1 MASQPRD
8 AELTAAFHDF
18 NRLSSAL
25 ESSYRD
31 LEGRVAALTGE
42 LAQARRER
50 FEELE
55 ARARLA
61 SRLEQM
67 LALLPGAVLV
77 VDAAGIVREAN
88 RGADALLGQPLIATP
103 VTDVLGRLCR
113 EAVAGSGEFETAT
126 GLRIGI
132 SRRPLEAEPGEI
144 ILITDVTEA
153 VRLRTWLEREKR
165 LSTLGEAAALLAH
178 QIRTP
183 LSAALLYTNR
193 LANPEI
199 APTERA
205 EVARKVVGRLRH
217 LEGQVADMLAYAR
230 GGGGSFV
237 PCDVNG
243 LLENVAQNLASKLE
257 HGAKLT
263 VRTFVTATKVRANPE
278 ALIGALVNLAAN
290 GLEAAGTGAEV
301 VIEASR
307 VAERIHLRVRDNG
320 PGVAEAL
327 RDQIF
332 EPFYTTRSH
341 GTGLG
346 LAVVRSV
353 ARAHGGEAVLE
364 RSESGA
370 SFLID
375 LPANPETP

>member
-1 MASQPRD
+1 MATQPRD

-42 LAQARRER
+42 LAEARRER
-50 FEELE
+50 IVELE
-55 ARARLA
+55 ARSRLA

-67 LALLPGAVLV
+67 LALLPGGILV
-77 VDAAGIVREAN
+77 TGRDGIVHESN
-88 RGADALLGQPLIATP
+88 PGAHALVGGPLIGENVA
-103 VTDVLGRLCR
+103 VVLGRLSPD
-113 EAVAGSGEFETAT
+113 AVAGSGEFETAS
-126 GLRIGI
+126 GLRVSV
-132 SRRPLEAEPGEI
+132 SRRALEAEPGEI
-144 ILITDVTEA
+144 ILITDVSEA
-153 VRLRTWLEREKR
+153 ARLRTWLERQQR

-178 QIRTP
+178 QVRTP

-193 LANPEI
+193 LANPDLLP
-199 APTERA
+199 AERA

-237 PCDVNG
+237 SCDVNG

-257 HGAKLT
+257 DGARLT
-263 VRTFVTATKVRANPE
+263 LRTYVTDARVRANPE

-290 GLEAAGTGAEV
+290 GLEAAGSGARV

-307 VAERIHLRVRDNG
+307 ADERIHLRVTDNG
-320 PGVAEAL
+320 PGVPDGL

-364 RSESGA
+364 HSTTGA

-375 LPANPETP
+375 LPAYRETP

>member
-31 LEGRVAALTGE
+31 LESRVAQLTGE

-50 FEELE
+50 FLELE
-55 ARARLA
+55 ARSRLA

-67 LALLPGAVLV
+67 LALLPGGVLV
-77 VDAAGIVREAN
+77 VDGDSRVREAN
-88 RGADALLGQPLIATP
+88 PAAQEMLGVPLVGETLTSVLARLGHGAVCGI
-103 VTDVLGRLCR
+103 
-113 EAVAGSGEFETAT
+113 GEFETAA
-126 GLRIGI
+126 GRRVGV

-144 ILITDVTEA
+144 LLLTDVTDA
-153 VRLRTWLEREKR
+153 ARLRAWLEREQR
-165 LSTLGEAAALLAH
+165 LSTMGEAAALLAH

-193 LANPEI
+193 LANPDI
-199 APTERA
+199 TAAERA
-205 EVARKVVGRLRH
+205 EVAAKVVGRLRH

-243 LLENVAQNLASKLE
+243 LLENVAQNLASKLV
-257 HGAKLT
+257 HGTRLT
-263 VRTFVTATKVRANPE
+263 VRTHVTRERVRANPE
-278 ALIGALVNLAAN
+278 ALIGALVNLAVN
-290 GLEAAGTGAEV
+290 GLEAGGNDADV
-301 VIEASR
+301 VIDVQR
-307 VAERIHLRVRDNG
+307 HGERIHFRVRDNG
-320 PGVAEAL
+320 PGVPAAV
-327 RDQIF
+327 RDLIF

-346 LAVVRSV
+346 LAVVKGV
-353 ARAHGGEAVLE
+353 AHAHDGVVTLE
-364 RSESGA
+364 DTPSGA

-375 LPANPETP
+375 LPAYRE

>member
-1 MASQPRD
+1 MATQPRE

-31 LEGRVAALTGE
+31 LETRVAALTGE

-50 FEELE
+50 FLELE

-67 LALLPGAVLV
+67 LALLPGGVLV
-77 VDAAGIVREAN
+77 VDGAGIVREAN
-88 RGADALLGQPLIATP
+88 AGAAALLGEPLLGASAAA
-103 VTDVLGRLCR
+103 VLGRLSVD
-113 EAVAGSGEFETAT
+113 AVAGCGEFETT
-126 GLRIGI
+126 SGLRASV

-144 ILITDVTEA
+144 ILITDVTDA
-153 VRLRTWLEREKR
+153 ARLRTWLERKQR

-178 QIRTP
+178 QVRTP

-193 LANPEI
+193 LANPDLQ
-199 APTERA
+199 PDERA

-230 GGGGSFV
+230 GGGSLV

-243 LLENVAQNLASKLE
+243 ALENVAQHLASKLE
-257 HGAKLT
+257 NGARLT
-263 VRTFVTATKVRANPE
+263 VRTNVTDTKVRANPE

-290 GLEAAGTGAEV
+290 GLEAAGSGAEV

-307 VAERIHLRVRDNG
+307 VGERIHLRVTDNG
-320 PGVAEAL
+320 PGVPAAL
-327 RDQIF
+327 REQIF

-353 ARAHGGEAVLE
+353 ARAHGGDVVLE
-364 RSESGA
+364 DTTAGA
-370 SFLID
+370 SFLVD
-375 LPANPETP
+375 LPAHREMP